1 MKPTFLSILSSDPKE
16 NSTADK
22 QVSSQQIA
30 ANYRTRYQ
38 AFLSQ
43 QAQQRPQRSSYE
55 PNGLVRLVQ
64 AVLSFSIFVVMFLT
78 ILTLF
83 GFGLSKLGVIA
94 QVSPDGVVAPNR
106 QNDSKESHFP
116 SRLAPNKKKANDK

>member
-1 MKPTFLSILSSDPKE
+1 MKPKFLSILSSDTAE
-16 NSTADK
+16 NSAADE
-22 QVSSQQIA
+22 QASSQQVA
-30 ANYRTRYQ
+30 ANYRARYQ

-43 QAQQRPQRSSYE
+43 QAQQRPQRGSYE

-94 QVSPDGVVAPNR
+94 QVSDGSASVSGKNSSPAKTDTPIPTAPI
-106 QNDSKESHFP
+106 KK
-116 SRLAPNKKKANDK
+116 SRRK

>member
-1 MKPTFLSILSSDPKE
+1 MKSKPLSILSSDE
-16 NSTADK
+16 NSAAEAPAN
-22 QVSSQQIA
+22 SQQTA
-30 ANYRTRYQ
+30 ANYRARYQ

-43 QAQQRPQRSSYE
+43 QAQRPQRSSNAT
-55 PNGLVRLVQ
+55 NGLVRFVQ

-94 QVSPDGVVAPNR
+94 QVSDGAASVSGKNSSAATDASPVPAAPR
-106 QNDSKESHFP
+106 KKSHH
-116 SRLAPNKKKANDK
+116 K

>member
-1 MKPTFLSILSSDPKE
+1 MKSKFLSILSSTPDE
-16 NSTADK
+16 GSAAD
-22 QVSSQQIA
+22 VPANSQQTAI
-30 ANYRTRYQ
+30 NYRARYQ

-43 QAQQRPQRSSYE
+43 QAQRPQRSLNE
-55 PNGLVRLVQ
+55 TNGLVRFVQ

-94 QVSPDGVVAPNR
+94 QVSPDGVSAPVR
-106 QNDSKESHFP
+106 QSDSPENHSP
-116 SRLAPNKKKANDK
+116 SKSIPKKRAKGK